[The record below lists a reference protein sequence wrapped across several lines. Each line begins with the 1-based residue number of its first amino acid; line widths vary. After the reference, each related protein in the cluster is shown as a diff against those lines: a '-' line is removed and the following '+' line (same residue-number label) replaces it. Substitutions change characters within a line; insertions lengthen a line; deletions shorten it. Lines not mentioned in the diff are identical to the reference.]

1 MERAAEENAAG
12 EGLNAVRR
20 ALEGKPPDKDALE
33 AERKVLRDLVPGA
46 NIGYIIQFGGIVRWS
61 AQLEADTG
69 DHLLEYLRDAG
80 RDAEAGL

>member
-1 MERAAEENAAG
+1 MERAAEGNAAG
-12 EGLNAVRR
+12 GGLNAVRS

-33 AERKVLRDLVPGA
+33 AERTALRRLVPGVD
-46 NIGYIIQFGGIVRWS
+46 IWYVVQFGGVVRWT
-61 AQLEADTG
+61 AHLEADTG